1 MTDTIREDSMGIKR
15 ILFKAKRRL
24 MPTIDK
30 WPIEKREKAAIDLYE
45 MRCGYRFDL
54 KKPETFSEK
63 IIWYKLYYDH
73 PDLGAIVDKYRFKE
87 YIRSKLGDG
96 YTLPLYGAYRS
107 VQDLRDDWANLPKE
121 FMLKS
126 NLKSDGKF
134 IMHIADKNRVNQK
147 ALWKELSQWLEVR
160 KTLINS
166 FCKGYYGATPLIIA
180 EAYAENVAGQLYD
193 YKAYCFGGNPY
204 CICAS
209 VNHFGD
215 EHYPITYYDTEWNKM
230 DVRSG
235 KHKNDDIPAPPHLSQ
250 MLELSRKLSA
260 EFPFVRVDFFDTPE
274 HLYLA
279 ELTFYPGGGLFQY
292 DPPSF
297 NKTMGDLFILPECGD
312 KR

>member
-134 IMHIADKNRVNQK
+134 NYDMINRYVYFADGTNAKIVNVTDD
-147 ALWKELSQWLEVR
+147 S
-160 KTLINS
+160 T
-166 FCKGYYGATPLIIA
+166 
-180 EAYAENVAGQLYD
+180 AG
-193 YKAYCFGGNPY
+193 
-204 CICAS
+204 I
-209 VNHFGD
+209 
-215 EHYPITYYDTEWNKM
+215 
-230 DVRSG
+230 
-235 KHKNDDIPAPPHLSQ
+235 
-250 MLELSRKLSA
+250 
-260 EFPFVRVDFFDTPE
+260 
-274 HLYLA
+274 
-279 ELTFYPGGGLFQY
+279 
-292 DPPSF
+292 
-297 NKTMGDLFILPECGD
+297 NKTVTDEKNGKAQILKMNELYVSAYPNGGVINLTKLD
-312 KR
+312 ILYKPTFA